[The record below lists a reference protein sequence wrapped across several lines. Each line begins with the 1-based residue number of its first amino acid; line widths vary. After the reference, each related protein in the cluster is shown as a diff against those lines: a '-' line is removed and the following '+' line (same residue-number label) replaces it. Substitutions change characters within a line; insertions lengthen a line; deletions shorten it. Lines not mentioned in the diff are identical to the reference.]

1 MTGAVILAAG
11 GSSRFGEPKQL
22 IPLRGKSLV
31 RRIIDAACE
40 AGCSPVVVVVGSEDE
55 KLHRELDRKNV
66 IRAQN
71 QEWTRGIGS
80 SIRCGIQALIN
91 SAADIEASVLL
102 VCDQP
107 AVDARVIER
116 LIALRETTGKS
127 IVASSYANTLGVPAL
142 FTRSVFGE
150 LLSLGDE
157 AGAKS
162 IILRN
167 PERVAQFQFP
177 EGEIDVDTWPDW
189 QKLNQGGHPE
199 RSEGSHA
206 S

>member
-1 MTGAVILAAG
+1 ILAAG

-22 IPLRGKSLV
+22 IRFRGKSLV

-40 AGCSPVVVVVGSEDE
+40 AGCSPVVVVIGSEDE
-55 KLHRELDRKNV
+55 KLHRELDRTNV
-66 IRAQN
+66 IRAHN
-71 QEWTRGIGS
+71 QEWQRGIGS

-91 SAADIEASVLL
+91 SAPDIEASVLL

-107 AVDARVIER
+107 AVGARVIER
-116 LIALRETTGKS
+116 LIALRETTCKS
-127 IVASSYANTLGVPAL
+127 IITSSYANTLGVPAV
-142 FTRSVFGE
+142 FDRSVFGE

-177 EGEIDVDTWPDW
+177 EGEIDVDTRSDW
-189 QKLNQGGHPE
+189 QKLNQGGHAE
-199 RSEGSHA
+199 R
-206 S
+206 

>member
-22 IPLRGKSLV
+22 IRFRGKSLV

-40 AGCSPVVVVVGSEDE
+40 AGCSPVVVVIGSEDE
-55 KLHRELDRKNV
+55 KLHRELDRTNV
-66 IRAQN
+66 ITAQN
-71 QEWTRGIGS
+71 QQWTRGIGS
-80 SIRCGIQALIN
+80 SIRCGIQALIS
-91 SAADIEASVLL
+91 SAPDVEASVLL

-107 AVDARVIER
+107 AVDTRAIER

-127 IVASSYANTLGVPAL
+127 IIASSYANTLGVPAL

-167 PERVAQFQFP
+167 PEGVAQFQFP
-177 EGEIDVDTWPDW
+177 EGEIDVDTWSDW

-199 RSEGSHA
+199 RSEGSHT